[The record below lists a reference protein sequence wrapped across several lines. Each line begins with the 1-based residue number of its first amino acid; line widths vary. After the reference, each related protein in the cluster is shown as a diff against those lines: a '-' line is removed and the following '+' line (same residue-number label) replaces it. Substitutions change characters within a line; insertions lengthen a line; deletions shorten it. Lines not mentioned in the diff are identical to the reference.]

1 MRENFVILMLFKKDE
16 VLRFN
21 GNNDRKLRI
30 VYIFRF
36 LQIVV
41 FKVKEKKIESKS
53 KLNNSVKC
61 YKRN

>member
-1 MRENFVILMLFKKDE
+1 MLFRKDE

-36 LQIVV
+36 LQIVG
-41 FKVKEKKIESKS
+41 FKVKEKKIKSKN